1 MAVAGPF
8 TLTEEQLVWLSAT
21 FADAREAV
29 WVFDGQNQLIYRN
42 LRAETP
48 APDMTKTR
56 YPVIDHTGVTI
67 AHLVTESP

>member
-29 WVFDGQNQLIYRN
+29 WVFDGQDQLVYRN
-42 LRAETP
+42 LQAERP
-48 APDMTKTR
+48 APEMSRMR
-56 YPVIDHTGVTI
+56 YPVVDHTGATI